1 MHEHPPAEVRRRTV
15 LALAATTG
23 GAAVLAACGT
33 SGTAAPKKQSPSA
46 ASIAFIPSD
55 KAKAPSPVD
64 EIAVTVTGGHFNP
77 GVKLTN
83 PSGKSVALSAS
94 PDGRTLKVAEP
105 LGYGV
110 TYTWSGSAVGQ
121 DGKTVQLSHQVTTYQ
136 PQATVNVVINVA
148 DDEVV
153 GIAAPLI
160 LQFDQSFSDKAAVE
174 RALVVTTTPP
184 TEGAWAWL
192 PDDNGARVHWRPKEY
207 WQPGTKVQ
215 MTGKLYGLDHG
226 DDMYG
231 AADVTSTFSIGRS
244 QIVKAA
250 APSHEIVV
258 MRGNDVYQQFPCSYG
273 EADLPRNIT
282 RTGIHVVS
290 EKHQDFY
297 MSNPAAGYF
306 NVHEQW
312 AVRISNNGE
321 FIHAN
326 PNTVGDQGNTN
337 VTNGCINL
345 SLDNAQSYFEGAI
358 YGDPV
363 EVTGTSIE
371 LSAADGDIY
380 DWTLDWPTWQSMS
393 ALGK

>member
-1 MHEHPPAEVRRRTV
+1 MLA
-15 LALAATTG
+15 ALAATTG
-23 GAAVLAACGT
+23 GATLLAACGN
-33 SGTAAPKKQSPSA
+33 SSSESAKKATPTGISLEYTPG
-46 ASIAFIPSD
+46 D
-55 KAKAPSPVD
+55 KDPAPSPVAD
-64 EIAVTVTGGHFNP
+64 ISVTVRNGHFQP
-77 GVKLTN
+77 GVELTN
-83 PSGKSVALSAS
+83 PSGKTVALAPSS
-94 PDGRTLKVAEP
+94 DGLTYKVDEP
-105 LGYGV
+105 LGYGI
-110 TYTWSGSAVGQ
+110 TYTWSGSAIGA
-121 DGKTVQLSHQVTTYQ
+121 DGKIVKLDHQVTTYQ
-136 PQATVNVVINVA
+136 PSSTVNVVINIA

-160 LQFDQSFSDKAAVE
+160 LQFDAAVSDKATVE
-174 RALVVTTTPP
+174 KALAMTTTPP
-184 TEGAWAWL
+184 TEGSWAWL
-192 PDDNGARVHWRPKEY
+192 PDDNGSRVHWRPKEY
-207 WQPGTKVQ
+207 WQPGTKVS
-215 MTGKLYGLDHG
+215 MIGKLYGLDHG
-226 DDMYG
+226 DGAYG
-231 AADVTSTFSIGRS
+231 AADVTSTFTIGRS
-244 QIVKAA
+244 QIVKAS

-282 RTGIHVVS
+282 RSGIHVVS

-297 MSNPAAGYF
+297 MSNAAAGYF

-345 SLDNAQSYFEGAI
+345 SLENAEQYFEGAI
-358 YGDPV
+358 FGDPV

-393 ALGK
+393 AVGK